1 MKKDLTS
8 FGKII
13 STPVRAGFPNPAEDA
28 KGVAL
33 DLNDLIVKNPVSTFY
48 VRVEGDSMQGAGINS
63 GDIVVIDKSI
73 EPRNGDIVIAAVD
86 GEFTLKYLKIE
97 NKTKAWLVAAHPDFA
112 PIALH
117 EATDAGVW
125 GVVTYVIH
133 KTKV

>member
-1 MKKDLTS
+1 MTNL
-8 FGKII
+8 GKII

-33 DLNDLIVKNPVSTFY
+33 DLNDLMVKNPVSTFY
-48 VRVEGDSMQGAGINS
+48 VRVEGDSMLGAGINS
-63 GDIVVIDKSI
+63 GDIVVIDKSL
-73 EPRNGDIVIAAVD
+73 EPKNGNIVIAAVD

-97 NKTKAWLVAAHPDFA
+97 DKTKAWLVAANPDFA

-117 EATDAGVW
+117 NAVDAGVW

-133 KTKV
+133 KTRV